1 MKLTV
6 EEKINESS
14 FTCVYRA
21 FDTVLQ
27 RRVLLKVLHK
37 HLASDPDIHQRFLRE
52 ARACAA
58 LRSEHIVQVYELI
71 EYEGAPAILMEYV
84 EGASL
89 KNLIAE
95 GKTQS
100 LKFTRKVALHTLRGL
115 VAAHAK
121 GIIHRD
127 IKPGNILVTGDGTL
141 KVSDFGL
148 ASVAFVPTVTT
159 QGMVLG
165 TPAYMSPEQIRH
177 EEIDQRSDLFSLGAT
192 LIEVLTGDR
201 LFDGNS
207 YAECAKKILT
217 FKADALDHYAEQS
230 SPEFVQFLKLLMSP
244 QKKDR
249 FASSNDALHALD
261 RNDSNILISQ
271 PQASSSM
278 KQRAAIIGVFLF
290 MLCAIVISFFL
301 YYSQSHIHKPSQK
314 MAASDTT
321 QSFMAAQT
329 EPLKNS
335 DIHPGKQPIRKQNL
349 QVQKTAMA
357 NSGFVLIT
365 STPWAKVYIDTV
377 LIGETPFSHPLTLS
391 TGMHSVMFMHPAFEP
406 ILKTINVQPHKQLH
420 VAGNFIENTGYLKCI
435 ASPWAE
441 IYIDEQY
448 KDTTPLEKPIMLSP
462 GFHLVRFKNSSFT
475 DIVRKVTIKTK
486 DTCSLSVSF
495 QEKQ

>member
-6 EEKINESS
+6 EEKISESS
-14 FTCVYRA
+14 STCVYRA

-37 HLASDPDIHQRFLRE
+37 HLASDHDLHQRFIRE

-95 GKTQS
+95 GKTRS
-100 LKFTRKVALHTLRGL
+100 MEFTRNVALHTLRGL
-115 VAAHAK
+115 VAAHTK

-127 IKPGNILVTGDGTL
+127 IKPGNILVTGDGTM

-148 ASVAFVPTVTT
+148 ASMAFLPTVTA

-192 LIEVLTGDR
+192 LLEVLTGNR

-207 YAECAKKILT
+207 YAECASKILT
-217 FKADALDHYAEQS
+217 FKSDALDHYSEQS
-230 SPEFVQFLKLLMSP
+230 SLEFVQFLKLLMSP

-249 FASSNDALHALD
+249 FASSKDALHALD
-261 RNDSNILISQ
+261 TNESNINISR
-271 PQASSSM
+271 PQASSSK
-278 KQRAAIIGVFLF
+278 KQRAAIISVFLF
-290 MLCAIVISFFL
+290 ILCAVVLSFYL
-301 YYSQSHIHKPSQK
+301 YFSQSHVQKPYQE
-314 MAASDTT
+314 MAASDTMRSSMT
-321 QSFMAAQT
+321 YQAK
-329 EPLKNS
+329 PLKNK
-335 DIHPGKQPIRKQNL
+335 DISPLERPLQKQQL
-349 QVQKTAMA
+349 QGEKTAMA
-357 NSGFVLIT
+357 NSGSVLIT
-365 STPWAKVYIDTV
+365 SAPWAKVYIDTV
-377 LIGETPFSHPLTLS
+377 LIGETPFSKPLTLS
-391 TGMHSVMFMHPAFEP
+391 AGQHSVMFMHPSFEP
-406 ILKTINVQPHKQLH
+406 ILKTINVQPNKQLH
-420 VAGNFIENTGYLKCI
+420 IAGNFIENSGYLKCI

-448 KDTTPLEKPIMLSP
+448 KDTTPLEKPIVLSP
-462 GFHLVRFKNSSFT
+462 GVHRVRFKNSSFT
-475 DIVRKVTIKTK
+475 DLVREVTIKSK

>member
-37 HLASDPDIHQRFLRE
+37 HLASDHDIHQRFIRE

-71 EYEGAPAILMEYV
+71 EHEGAPAILMEYV
-84 EGASL
+84 EGTSL
-89 KNLIAE
+89 KNFIAE

-115 VAAHAK
+115 VAAHDK

-127 IKPGNILVTGDGTL
+127 IKPGNILVTGDGTF

-192 LIEVLTGDR
+192 LVEVLTGNR

-217 FKADALDHYAEQS
+217 FKADTLNQYTEQS
-230 SPEFVQFLKLLMSP
+230 SAKFVQFLKLLMSP
-244 QKKDR
+244 RKQDR
-249 FASSNDALHALD
+249 FAASKDALFALD
-261 RNDSNILISQ
+261 KNDSNIIISQ
-271 PQASSSM
+271 PQASSS
-278 KQRAAIIGVFLF
+278 KKYRAAIMSTILV
-290 MLCAIVISFFL
+290 MVCAIAIFISQYF
-301 YYSQSHIHKPSQK
+301 SKSNGPKPAHEK
-314 MAASDTT
+314 AASDTT
-321 QSFMAAQT
+321 HSFITAQSKTLENKGIPSLEQPLQKQQSHLQQTTTAA
-329 EPLKNS
+329 PVSN
-335 DIHPGKQPIRKQNL
+335 PG
-349 QVQKTAMA
+349 T
-357 NSGFVLIT
+357 VLIT
-365 STPWAKVYIDTV
+365 STPWAKVYVDNV
-377 LIGETPFSHPLTLS
+377 FIGETPIGKPLTLS
-391 TGMHSVMFMHPAFEP
+391 EGKHSIMFMHPSFEP
-406 ILKTINVQPHKQLH
+406 ILKTIIVGQI
-420 VAGNFIENTGYLKCI
+420 GNYKL
-435 ASPWAE
+435 PE
-441 IYIDEQY
+441 I
-448 KDTTPLEKPIMLSP
+448 L
-462 GFHLVRFKNSSFT
+462 
-475 DIVRKVTIKTK
+475 
-486 DTCSLSVSF
+486 
-495 QEKQ
+495 